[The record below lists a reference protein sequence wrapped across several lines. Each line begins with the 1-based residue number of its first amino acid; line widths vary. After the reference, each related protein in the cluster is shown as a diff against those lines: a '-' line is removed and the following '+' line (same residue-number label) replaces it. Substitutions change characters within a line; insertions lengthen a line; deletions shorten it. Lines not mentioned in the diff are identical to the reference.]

1 MARKPHHS
9 GTYVRDSAILRA
21 AAYADP
27 TTRCARCGRTLAE
40 HPPTRT
46 GKPPRWQA
54 GHVNDGQIGGPLRPE
69 ADVCNTAAG
78 ARRGNGMRRQAIAGH
93 W

>member
-1 MARKPHHS
+1 MPKKPHHS
-9 GTYVRDSAILRA
+9 GTHHVRSRLVRQ

-27 TTRCARCGRTLAE
+27 DTRCGRCGRTLAE
-40 HPPTRT
+40 HPNTKT
-46 GKPPRWQA
+46 GKPPSWQA
-54 GHVNDGQIGGPLRPE
+54 GHVIDGLVDGPLRPE

-78 ARRGNGMRRQAIAGH
+78 ARRGNGMRHQAIAGR

>member
-9 GTYVRDSAILRA
+9 GSYVRDSAALRA

-27 TTRCARCGRTLAE
+27 HTRCWRCHLTL
-40 HPPTRT
+40 TQCTNRD
-46 GKPPRWQA
+46 GKPARWTA
-54 GHVNDGQIGGPLRPE
+54 GHLNDGQIGGPLAPE
-69 ADVCNTAAG
+69 CGRCNYAAG
-78 ARRGNGMRRQAIAGH
+78 ARRGNGMRHQAIAGH